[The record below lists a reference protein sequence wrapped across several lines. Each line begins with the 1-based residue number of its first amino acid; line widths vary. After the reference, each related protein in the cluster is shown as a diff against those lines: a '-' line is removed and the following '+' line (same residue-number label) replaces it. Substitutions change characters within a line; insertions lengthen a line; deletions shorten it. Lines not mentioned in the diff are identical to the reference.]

1 MVVHRIKSIALR
13 IVLLMCLAASASGM
27 AACGANAEPSAT
39 PRLTPTALPTLAPT
53 DTATPLPTPTPEP
66 TQAPTAAPSATPL
79 PTETPAP
86 SPTQPIPTATAQS
99 TPDGIQR
106 TARVPILMYHRITD
120 LPENASA
127 SDRDYKIPPAQ
138 FEEQLCYLRD
148 NGYQS
153 IRLYDLTRYLQGGDP
168 LPEKAVILTFDDG
181 YRDNAVAAFPL
192 LQKYGFT
199 ATFFINTQPINDEYP
214 AYMTWEQVKQLSGA
228 GMDIESHS
236 HSHPNLKGKPADE
249 VLREVRVSKE
259 LIEKHTGKEAR
270 FFSYPYGHYDQ
281 QVVDILAAE
290 GFWGGVTLRAGTT
303 HELSSTFDLER
314 VWVRADDTLESF
326 AVKLQRGW

>member
-1 MVVHRIKSIALR
+1 MVVHRLNTIAFR
-13 IVLLMCLAASASGM
+13 TALLMFLAAFATGI
-27 AACGANAEPSAT
+27 AACGASAEPSVT
-39 PRLTPTALPTLAPT
+39 PRLTPAALPTLAPT
-53 DTATPLPTPTPEP
+53 HTATLLPTPTPEP
-66 TQAPTAAPSATPL
+66 MKTPTAAPSATPL

-86 SPTQPIPTATAQS
+86 SPTQTIPTATAQS

-138 FEEQLCYLRD
+138 FEEQLRYLRD

-153 IRLYDLTRYLQGGDP
+153 IRLYDLTRFLQGGDP

-181 YRDNAVAAFPL
+181 YRDNAVSAFPL

-214 AYMTWEQVKQLSGA
+214 AYMTWEQVEQLSGTRA
-228 GMDIESHS
+228 
-236 HSHPNLKGKPADE
+236 
-249 VLREVRVSKE
+249 SK
-259 LIEKHTGKEAR
+259 
-270 FFSYPYGHYDQ
+270 
-281 QVVDILAAE
+281 
-290 GFWGGVTLRAGTT
+290 RASSPTPTATT
-303 HELSSTFDLER
+303 TSRPWISS
-314 VWVRADDTLESF
+314 
-326 AVKLQRGW
+326 

>member
-1 MVVHRIKSIALR
+1 MVVHRLNTIAFR
-13 IVLLMCLAASASGM
+13 TVLLIFLAASASGI
-27 AACGANAEPSAT
+27 AACGANTEPSAT
-39 PRLTPTALPTLAPT
+39 PQLTPTVLPTLAPT
-53 DTATPLPTPTPEP
+53 HTATLLPTPTPEP
-66 TQAPTAAPSATPL
+66 TQSPTAAPSATPL

-86 SPTQPIPTATAQS
+86 SPTRPLPTLAPQA
-99 TPDGIQR
+99 TPDGVQR

-138 FEEQLCYLRD
+138 FEEQLRYLRD

-153 IRLYDLTRYLQGGDP
+153 IRLYDLNRYLQGGDP

-181 YRDNAVAAFPL
+181 YRDNAVSAFPL
-192 LQKYGFT
+192 LQEYGFT
-199 ATFFINTQPINDEYP
+199 ATFFINSQPINDEYP
-214 AYMTWEQVKQLSGA
+214 AYMTWEQVEQLSGA

-236 HSHPNLKGKPADE
+236 HTHPKLTALSEDE
-249 VLREVRVSKE
+249 LLREVRVSKTM
-259 LIEKHTGKEAR
+259 IEKHTSRPVR

-281 QVVDILAAE
+281 KVVDTLAAE
-290 GFWGGVTLRAGTT
+290 GFWGAVTLRSGIAQKSNA
-303 HELSSTFDLER
+303 LFDLAR
-314 VWVRADDTLESF
+314 VWLHADDTLESF

>member
-1 MVVHRIKSIALR
+1 MVVHRINAIALR
-13 IVLLMCLAASASGM
+13 IVLLMCLAASASGI
-27 AACGANAEPSAT
+27 AACGGSAEPSAT
-39 PRLTPTALPTLAPT
+39 PRPTPTALPTLAPT
-53 DTATPLPTPTPEP
+53 HTATPLPTPTLEP
-66 TQAPTAAPSATPL
+66 TQTPTAAPTATPV

-86 SPTQPIPTATAQS
+86 SPTRPLPSAAPQS

-138 FEEQLCYLRD
+138 FEEQLRYLRD

-153 IRLYDLTRYLQGGDP
+153 IRLYDLIRYLQGGDP

-181 YRDNAVAAFPL
+181 YRDNAVTAFPL
-192 LQKYGFT
+192 LQEYGLT
-199 ATFFINTQPINDEYP
+199 ATFFVNTQPISDEYP
-214 AYMTWEQVKQLSGA
+214 AYMTWEQVEQLGRA

-236 HSHPNLKGKPADE
+236 HSHPKLTALSEDE

-259 LIEKHTGKEAR
+259 LIEKHTGKEVR
-270 FFSYPYGHYDQ
+270 FFSYPYGHYNQ
-281 QVVDILAAE
+281 QVVDILVSE
-290 GFWGGVTLRAGTT
+290 GFSGAVTLRAGTAQKSAALF
-303 HELSSTFDLER
+303 ELART
-314 VWVRADDTLESF
+314 WVRAGDSMESF